1 VVEGSTEDPVRSSD
15 EAVSTTDEP
24 VGPTDEAVG
33 STDEP
38 ARSLLDWGAGPGIED
53 ALEARRSD
61 VAGGGRVG
69 RVSRVDRIRAKVVGP
84 DGELR
89 VTDGGHG
96 PLCAGDW
103 VVVAPTGRGGVEEVR
118 VLLPRRSSLVRSS
131 GTGSLP
137 QVLAANMD
145 EVWVVLPTD
154 QDPEPSRLER
164 LLTLAW
170 DSGADP
176 LVVLTKCDVGDEVG
190 HRASASAA
198 GPGVPVVGVSSV
210 TGAGIPELA
219 ARVGP
224 GATAALI
231 GVSGAGK
238 SSLVNALL
246 GVKRLLTGAVRLSD
260 GKGRHTTSWRELV
273 GLPGGGTIIDT
284 PGLRSLGLWLDAG
297 GIDATFSEVVAVA
310 ARCRFSDCAHH
321 GEPGCAVA
329 TALSDGTLDAGRFAR
344 YGELQVEAA
353 MVEERND
360 ARVAGSNA
368 RPRPGSSRPGSS
380 RSGRRR

>member
-1 VVEGSTEDPVRSSD
+1 VEGSAEDPGESTEGPTAVVGESVGPIEQPVRSL
-15 EAVSTTDEP
+15 
-24 VGPTDEAVG
+24 
-33 STDEP
+33 
-38 ARSLLDWGAGPGIED
+38 RDWGADQAVEET
-53 ALEARRSD
+53 LRARRSE
-61 VAGGGRVG
+61 VPGGGRVG

-176 LVVLTKCDVGDEVG
+176 LVVLTKCDVGDEAG

-198 GPGVPVVGVSSV
+198 GPGVPVAGVSSV

-219 ARVGP
+219 TRVGP
-224 GATAALI
+224 GSTAALI

-246 GVKRLLTGAVRLSD
+246 GVERLLTGAVRLTD

-310 ARCRFSDCAHH
+310 AGCRFSDCAHH

-329 TALSDGTLDAGRFAR
+329 AALADGTLDAGRFAR
-344 YGELQVEAA
+344 YRELQAEAV

-380 RSGRRR
+380 RRGRRR

>member
-1 VVEGSTEDPVRSSD
+1 VEGPTEQPVRSL
-15 EAVSTTDEP
+15 
-24 VGPTDEAVG
+24 
-33 STDEP
+33 
-38 ARSLLDWGAGPGIED
+38 RDWGAGPGIEE
-53 ALEARRSD
+53 ALAARRQT
-61 VAGGGRVG
+61 VVGGRPG

-89 VTDGGHG
+89 VTDGGLG

-103 VVVAPTGRGGVEEVR
+103 VVVAPTDRGGGEEVR
-118 VLLPRRSSLVRSS
+118 ALLPRRTALVRSS

-164 LLTLAW
+164 LLVLAW

-176 LVVLTKCDVGDEVG
+176 VVVLTKCDVGDEPG
-190 HRASASAA
+190 HRAVAA
-198 GPGVPVVGVSSV
+198 TSGPGVPVVGVSSV
-210 TGAGIPELA
+210 QGTGIAGLA
-219 ARVGP
+219 ARLGP
-224 GATAALI
+224 GSTAALI

-246 GVKRLLTGAVRLSD
+246 GVERLLTGAVRLTD

-273 GLPGGGTIIDT
+273 GLTGGGAIIDT
-284 PGLRSLGLWLDAG
+284 PGLRSLGLWLDTG
-297 GIDATFSEVVAVA
+297 GIDATFADVVAVA
-310 ARCRFSDCAHH
+310 EECRFSDCAHH

-329 TALSDGTLDAGRFAR
+329 AALAAGTLDPARFAR
-344 YGELQVEAA
+344 YEELREETV
-353 MVEERND
+353 VVGERND
-360 ARVAGSNA
+360 ARVAGENA
-368 RPRPGSSRPGSS
+368 RPRPGAP
-380 RSGRRR
+380 RSRRR

>member
-1 VVEGSTEDPVRSSD
+1 VRPAEDEMHSTEDGVHSTEDEVHSTEDSVRSL
-15 EAVSTTDEP
+15 
-24 VGPTDEAVG
+24 
-33 STDEP
+33 
-38 ARSLLDWGAGPGIED
+38 RDWGAGPGLED
-53 ALEARRSD
+53 ALAARRAE
-61 VAGGGRVG
+61 VPGGGRMG

-84 DGELR
+84 DGELW

-103 VVVAPTGRGGVEEVR
+103 VVVAPSGRGGGDEVR

-176 LVVLTKCDVGDEVG
+176 LVVLTKCDVGDEAG
-190 HRASASAA
+190 HRAGVAAA

-219 ARVGP
+219 GRVGP
-224 GATAALI
+224 GSTAALI

-246 GVKRLLTGAVRLSD
+246 GVERLLTGAVRLTD

-310 ARCRFSDCAHH
+310 AGCRFSDCAHH

-329 TALSDGTLDAGRFAR
+329 AALVEGTLDAGRFAR
-344 YGELQVEAA
+344 YRELQAEEVL
-353 MVEERND
+353 VEERND
-360 ARVAGSNA
+360 ARVAGGNA
-368 RPRPGSSRPGSS
+368 RPRPGSSP
-380 RSGRRR
+380 SGRRR